1 MSLDLAPLDLAPLA
15 IALLAFL
22 CVGGIVFALF
32 SSQLAK
38 QSESYKRFAA
48 VAASDVVMDR
58 LKGGEETKRKK
69 AIEATLQEQE
79 EKQRAKKGSKPT
91 LAGRLRQAGLEWSR
105 NNYYAA
111 CAASAAVSFLLALGL
126 LGIGPIPSIGFGLTG
141 GLLLPHLY
149 VGFRRKQR
157 LKRFSDEF
165 PNAVDVIVRG
175 VKSGLP
181 LVDCLRIISIESQEP
196 VRGEFKAILEDQTM
210 GLPMEQA
217 VQRLPERIPLSE
229 ANFFAIV
236 LAMQSRTGGSL
247 SEALGNLSKVLR
259 ERKKMQGKI
268 KAASSEAKSTA
279 TIIGSLPILVI
290 LLIYLVSPNYILLL
304 FTTSIGNLVL
314 GAGAFWMLVGTLVM
328 RKMINFDF

>member
-1 MSLDLAPLDLAPLA
+1 MSSELAPFA

-22 CVGGIVFALF
+22 CAGGLVFALF

-48 VAASDVVMDR
+48 VAAHDTLLDR
-58 LKGGEETKRKK
+58 LASGEETRRKK
-69 AIEATLQEQE
+69 AIEVTLREQE
-79 EKQRAKKGSKPT
+79 EKQKAKHGSKPT

-105 NNYYAA
+105 NKYYVA
-111 CAASAAVSFLLALGL
+111 CAASAALSFLIALGP
-126 LGIGPIPSIGFGLTG
+126 LGIGLIPSFGFGLTA
-141 GLLLPHLY
+141 GLLLPHLH
-149 VGFRRKQR
+149 VSLKRKRR
-157 LKRFSDEF
+157 LKGFSDEF
-165 PNAVDVIVRG
+165 PNAVDIIVRG

-181 LVDCLRIISIESQEP
+181 LVDCLRIISLESQEP
-196 VRGEFKAILEDQTM
+196 VRSEFRAILEDQTM

-236 LAMQSRTGGSL
+236 IAMQSRTGGSL

-268 KAASSEAKSTA
+268 KAASSEAKSSA
-279 TIIGSLPILVI
+279 AIIGSLPILVI
-290 LLIYLVSPNYILLL
+290 LLIYLTSPDYIALL
-304 FTTSIGNLVL
+304 FTTSAGNLVL
-314 GAGAFWMLVGTLVM
+314 GAGAFWMLMGILVM